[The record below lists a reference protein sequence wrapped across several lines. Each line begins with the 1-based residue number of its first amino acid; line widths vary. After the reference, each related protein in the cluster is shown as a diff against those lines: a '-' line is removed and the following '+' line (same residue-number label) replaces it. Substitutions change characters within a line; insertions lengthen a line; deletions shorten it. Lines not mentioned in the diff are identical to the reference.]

1 MWVSHLAGYSPS
13 PYPTANSINDLYIS
27 HLVSTRDT
35 PMSGVVIVEGS
46 KRRRRWGSGRTGT
59 RSRLMYR
66 VRVVVRSEDGS
77 AV

>member
-1 MWVSHLAGYSPS
+1 MCSF
-13 PYPTANSINDLYIS
+13 S

-59 RSRLMYR
+59 RSRLMYL